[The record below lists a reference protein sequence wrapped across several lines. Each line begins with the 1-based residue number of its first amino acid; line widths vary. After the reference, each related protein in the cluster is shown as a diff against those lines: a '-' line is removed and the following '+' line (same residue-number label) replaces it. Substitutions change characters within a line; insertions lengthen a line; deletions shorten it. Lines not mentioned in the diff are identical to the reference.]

1 METNTGVGDPNK
13 IIHDDD
19 LEYISMTNIDTTTN
33 MVTNMESINEL
44 ELQESLFITSLHN
57 GVLASRLIYNNNSN
71 ANLNNNNFNRNEEFG
86 AKKHSQTNENTTAI
100 H

>member
-1 METNTGVGDPNK
+1 MLETNTGVGDPNK

-57 GVLASRLIYNNNSN
+57 GVLASRLIYNNNN
-71 ANLNNNNFNRNEEFG
+71 NTNLNININRNDEFG
-86 AKKHSQTNENTTAI
+86 TKKHSGENTTTI
-100 H
+100 Q